1 MKKILRLRVLV
12 AVLFTAF
19 GVSNSFAQSDIDE
32 QLVFLGITMTKDNG
46 NSLDSERKWVKS
58 GSVKYDADTRTITL
72 DNAEIVVTAENC
84 PQYQSES
91 GKEYHQRRGKHQYFN
106 S

>member
-19 GVSNSFAQSDIDE
+19 GVSNCFAQSDIDE

-46 NSLDSERKWVKS
+46 NNLDSERK
-58 GSVKYDADTRTITL
+58 
-72 DNAEIVVTAENC
+72 
-84 PQYQSES
+84 
-91 GKEYHQRRGKHQYFN
+91 
-106 S
+106 

>member
-46 NSLDSERKWVKS
+46 
-58 GSVKYDADTRTITL
+58 SVLKLSCKPILLSA
-72 DNAEIVVTAENC
+72 
-84 PQYQSES
+84 
-91 GKEYHQRRGKHQYFN
+91 
-106 S
+106 

>member
-72 DNAEIVVTAENC
+72 PKLLLLPRIVLNTNQKVEHGTL
-84 PQYQSES
+84 
-91 GKEYHQRRGKHQYFN
+91 
-106 S
+106 